1 MTPAPARR
9 GFRRILCPVD
19 FSRHSRAALRY
30 ASALAERSGGEL
42 TVLAVNDPMLAAAAA
57 AAIYDVWHLDDET
70 RTELRRFVYRAL
82 GPVGAKA
89 TLDVVKGDAAEQID
103 RAAQRLGA
111 DLVVVGTHGLSGPR
125 KWFFGSTTESLF
137 RVSSVP
143 ILAVPARAHGLVR
156 DQRRFPGKTWLAP
169 IDLEEA
175 DQREIRQVMDMASRL
190 GTSVLFLH
198 VIKPTQAP
206 PWLAG
211 KTGVVDRE
219 RVASAQER
227 MRRLVGSSRF
237 RVDVGDP
244 VEQIERA
251 ARKEKAPVI
260 VMTLRRRG
268 LRGPRRGS
276 IAYRVV
282 CSGVAAV
289 LALPS
294 R

>member
-1 MTPAPARR
+1 MSPVPAGR

-30 ASALAERSGGEL
+30 ASALAERSGGDL
-42 TVLAVNDPMLAAAAA
+42 TVLTVNDPMLAAAAA
-57 AAIYDVWHLDDET
+57 AAIRDVWRLDDET

-82 GPVGAKA
+82 GPLGAKA
-89 TLDVVKGDAAEQID
+89 TLDVAKGDPAEQID
-103 RAAQRLGA
+103 KAARQLGA

-137 RVSSVP
+137 RVSAVP
-143 ILAVPARAHGLVR
+143 VLAVPATAHGLAR
-156 DQRRFPGKTWLAP
+156 DQRRFPGTTWLAP
-169 IDLEEA
+169 IELEGTNRA
-175 DQREIRQVMDMASRL
+175 EIRRVTDMADRL
-190 GTSVLFLH
+190 GTSLLFLH
-198 VIKPTQAP
+198 VVKPTQAP

-211 KTGVVDRE
+211 KVGVVDRE
-219 RVASAQER
+219 RFASAQAG
-227 MRRLVGSSRF
+227 MRRLVGRSRS
-237 RVDVGDP
+237 RVEVGDP
-244 VEQIERA
+244 VQQIEKA
-251 ARKEKAPVI
+251 ARREKAAVI
-260 VMTLRRRG
+260 VMTLKRHG

>member
-30 ASALAERSGGEL
+30 ASALSEQSGGEL

-57 AAIYDVWHLDDET
+57 AAIRDVWRLDHET
-70 RTELRRFVYRAL
+70 RAELRRFVYRAL

-89 TLDVVKGDAAEQID
+89 TLEVLKGDPADQID
-103 RAAQRLGA
+103 KVARRLGA

-137 RVSSVP
+137 RLSSVP
-143 ILAVPARAHGLVR
+143 ILAVPATAPGLAR

-169 IDLEEA
+169 IELEGTEPS
-175 DQREIRQVMDMASRL
+175 EIRRVMDMADRL
-190 GTSVLFLH
+190 GTSVMFLH
-198 VIKPTQAP
+198 VVKPTQAP

-211 KTGVVDRE
+211 KAGVVDRE
-219 RVASAQER
+219 RLASAQAR
-227 MRRLVGSSRF
+227 MRRLVGRSRS
-237 RVDVGDP
+237 RIEVGDP
-244 VEQIERA
+244 VHQIEKT
-251 ARKEKAPVI
+251 ARREKAAVI
-260 VMTLRRRG
+260 IMTLKRHG

-276 IAYRVV
+276 ISYRVV